1 MVPRRPQEKTS
12 KHQLCKNIEFEKSL
26 KKSKQHSK
34 TQVAAMRIQKRKS
47 KTQVAAMMSTLKL
60 SKSPGR
66 LKTQGAGELIPT

>member
-1 MVPRRPQEKTS
+1 MGPRRPQEETS
-12 KHQLCKNIEFEKSL
+12 KHQLCKNIAFEKSM
-26 KKSKQHSK
+26 KQIKQHSK

-60 SKSPGR
+60 SRSPGR